1 MNLRNFLTKA
11 AVLLLTLVIFYS
23 CANKKNEQVAEVES
37 NTEVNSGPFFEISL
51 AQWSLH
57 KAYFDGSLDPM
68 DFAKQS
74 KELGINAVEYVS
86 QLYVGKMKPED
97 KATEIPKIA
106 AELKKRSETQGVTNV
121 LIMVDREG
129 DLASSDAKKRK
140 EAIKNH
146 TLWVDAAATLGC
158 TSIRVNLAPTRGL
171 SDEEWH
177 KNSVLGLGALAD
189 IAAKKN
195 INVIVEN
202 HGGISSDGAKLAA
215 VMAEINK
222 PNCGTL
228 PDFGNF
234 CIDGSPRG
242 DCKVEYDRY
251 KGTKELMPYAKGVSA
266 KSYDFD
272 AEGNE
277 TKMDYKKLLQIV
289 KDADYTGFIGVEYE
303 GDRLSEKEGI
313 IATKELL
320 LKLRSEF

>member
-1 MNLRNFLTKA
+1 MKKVQFLSKVFLIGFLSTVMFSA
-11 AVLLLTLVIFYS
+11 CTPE
-23 CANKKNEQVAEVES
+23 KKELK
-37 NTEVNSGPFFEISL
+37 ISL
-51 AQWSLH
+51 AQWSYH
-57 KAYFDGSLDPM
+57 RAFRNDGVDPFE
-68 DFAKQS
+68 FAKMA
-74 KELGINAVEYVS
+74 KELDIEGLEYVS
-86 QLYVGKMKPED
+86 QLYAKGMADKD

-106 AELKKRSETQGVTNV
+106 AELKKQSELHGRTNV
-121 LIMVDREG
+121 LIMVDGEG
-129 DLASSDAKKRK
+129 PLASPDEKKRNQ
-140 EAIKNH
+140 AILNH
-146 TLWVDAAATLGC
+146 SYWVDAAATLGC

-177 KNSVLGLGALAD
+177 KNSVIGLGALAD

-234 CIDGSPRG
+234 CIDGNPRG

-277 TKMDYKKLLQIV
+277 TKMDYNKLLQIV
-289 KDADYTGFIGVEYE
+289 KDAGYTGFIGVEYE

-320 LKLRSEF
+320 LKIGLEY

>member
-1 MNLRNFLTKA
+1 MKKVQFLSKLFLIVFLSTA
-11 AVLLLTLVIFYS
+11 MFSS
-23 CANKKNEQVAEVES
+23 CTPEKKELK
-37 NTEVNSGPFFEISL
+37 ISL
-51 AQWSLH
+51 AQWSYH
-57 KAYFDGSLDPM
+57 RAFRNDGVDPFE
-68 DFAKQS
+68 FAKMA
-74 KELGINAVEYVS
+74 KELDIEGLEYVS
-86 QLYVGKMKPED
+86 QLYTHGMADQD

-106 AELKKRSETQGVTNV
+106 TELKKRSELHGRTNV
-121 LIMVDREG
+121 LIMVDGEG
-129 DLASSDAKKRK
+129 PLASSDEKKRNQ
-140 EAIKNH
+140 AILNH
-146 TLWVDAAATLGC
+146 SYWVDAAATLGC

-177 KNSVLGLGALAD
+177 KNSVIGLGALAD

-222 PNCGTL
+222 SNCGTL

-272 AEGNE
+272 VEGNE
-277 TKMDYKKLLQIV
+277 TKMDYNKLLQIV
-289 KDADYTGFIGVEYE
+289 KDAGYTGFIGVEYE

-320 LKLRSEF
+320 LKIGLEY